1 MPALLMTMLR
11 FGNCDLMYSASRSRS
26 SGRLMS
32 LRNAC
37 KPSDLTNR
45 PIEPLLTSACHEDN
59 AASLEEM
66 KRLAILAV
74 LLLNLALVFL

>member
-1 MPALLMTMLR
+1 MRATL
-11 FGNCDLMYSASRSRS
+11 
-26 SGRLMS
+26 
-32 LRNAC
+32 
-37 KPSDLTNR
+37 SDLTNR

-66 KRLAILAV
+66 KQLAILAV